1 MTPVPRPDEN
11 GLHRSLKDQLDELR
25 EHLRGYQE
33 TWGPAE
39 AAAVPPADLV
49 VRVQLQRV
57 AEKLRDGLA
66 LLSRE
71 GRIVFANT
79 ALGRLLDAA
88 AYALI
93 GQRMLDLVAAGD
105 RDRVER
111 RLAGAETAP
120 DEPVSLISESGELVL
135 VELEVTWVEE
145 RMCLILRDQTGPKR
159 LARMASEL
167 QLLRAEN
174 RALREALKCSRA
186 NDGDGEP

>member
-39 AAAVPPADLV
+39 APAVPRAELV

-57 AEKLRDGLA
+57 AEKIRDGLA
-66 LLSRE
+66 LLGRD
-71 GRIVFANT
+71 GRIVFANA
-79 ALGRLLDAA
+79 ALGRLLDTAPH
-88 AYALI
+88 ALI
-93 GQRMLDLVAAGD
+93 GQPVLDLVAAGD
-105 RDRVER
+105 RDRIER
-111 RLAGAETAP
+111 RLAGTEAAP

-135 VELEVTWVEE
+135 VELEVAWVEE
-145 RMCLILRDQTGPKR
+145 RPCVILRDQTGPQR
-159 LARMASEL
+159 LARMAAEL

-186 NDGDGEP
+186 NDSDAEP